1 MSLAE
6 MLLRDELRREPA
18 TPGEVERLLE
28 AIDRRLEDAGNEANH
43 PETRLEQAY
52 HAILNCALAG
62 LRVDG
67 LRPTDRRGHH
77 IVALESLSDTLGTP
91 HDRVDYFQTLRDLR
105 NKDLYTGGVHVTVRQ
120 AEEAIEEA
128 QALRSEL
135 ERWLGERAVGKR

>member
-1 MSLAE
+1 VSLAE

-18 TPGEVERLLE
+18 TPGEVERLLT
-28 AIDRRLEDAGNEANH
+28 AVARRLEDAGNEANH

-52 HAILNCALAG
+52 HAILNCALVG

-77 IVALESLSDTLGTP
+77 VVTLESVVDTLGIQ

-128 QALRSEL
+128 EALRSEL
-135 ERWLGERAVGKR
+135 ERWLTEREASTR